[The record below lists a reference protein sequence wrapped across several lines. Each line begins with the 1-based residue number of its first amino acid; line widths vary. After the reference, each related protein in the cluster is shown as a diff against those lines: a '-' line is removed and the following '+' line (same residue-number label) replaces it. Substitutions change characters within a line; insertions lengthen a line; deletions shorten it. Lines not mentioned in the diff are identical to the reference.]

1 MKRIRTLLL
10 GGKPCKWLF
19 CGDSITQGAKHT
31 NAHRDYTQL
40 FAEHVR
46 TTLGRGED
54 AIINMGLSG
63 NTTRD
68 LVEKFDWRVRQFS
81 PDAVFLMFGMND
93 CDTRKV
99 PLEEFKTN
107 LLWLIREITANDG
120 LPVLQTTNPIVPGQ
134 APSREPAFPEYM
146 AALKEAAEENA
157 VPIIDHTSH
166 WLALQAFPV
175 GWMTDAIHPNAQ
187 GHAAIAS
194 YLLKQMDETAE
205 ARYPLAPAAFHF
217 DGR

>member
-81 PDAVFLMFGMND
+81 PDAV
-93 CDTRKV
+93 
-99 PLEEFKTN
+99 
-107 LLWLIREITANDG
+107 
-120 LPVLQTTNPIVPGQ
+120 
-134 APSREPAFPEYM
+134 
-146 AALKEAAEENA
+146 LKEAAEENA